1 MTDLK
6 LAALFQLIGTLVVM
20 SDAFIPQAAREAVDG
35 YLRRNSDEY
44 IGTYRNQLRS
54 DWKIFGQFV
63 GAWMVMIYSSVLG
76 KHISNAVI
84 HGERLSATLLMAI
97 LGITWVISIRVIK
110 RLSKF
115 SGIYLRLMFIVF
127 VCYPFAKSPRGPI
140 YVLGFAISLIGL
152 IIQFRNS

>member
-20 SDAFIPQAAREAVDG
+20 SDAFIPQAARDAVDG

-44 IGTYRNQLRS
+44 ISTYRNQLRS

-63 GAWMVMIYSSVLG
+63 GAWMVMIYSTTLN
-76 KHISNAVI
+76 KHMANAVI
-84 HGERLSATLLMAI
+84 HDERLSAGLLMAI
-97 LGITWVISIRVIK
+97 LGIALLFSMHVIR

-115 SGIYLRLMFIVF
+115 SGNYLRLMFIVF